1 MSARG
6 SPPSSVL
13 PEDGEP
19 QNLAENDDG
28 GGRNGPSAVMPG
40 ERRLVTRQLIREP
53 RCCGSTS
60 IASDSRRV
68 REVRP

>member
-28 GGRNGPSAVMPG
+28 GGGGRNGPSAVMPG
-40 ERRLVTRQLIREP
+40 
-53 RCCGSTS
+53 
-60 IASDSRRV
+60 
-68 REVRP
+68 